1 MHVITKAALSSE
13 CWSGRSLN
21 PRPPAQ
27 QTGAL
32 PTELTRRRFRWK
44 NLCVKLWKWNERPTN
59 SSVEGAAYC
68 LKKKLCGKTL
78 IKQDRFTQN
87 QKKNTEDLW
96 YQVKK
101 HIFYVPSLSC
111 VEHVVASLLKSRQK
125 QIADFK
131 GPSLLRKFRKDPKMK
146 KKTISVTVT
155 YLLISKT
162 GSSESRSEL
171 SSMAELTIV
180 QAECQRYMKS
190 LFNTRLLCGESGR
203 FTRRARN
210 KRSNARQ
217 FFSRSSPF
225 FGLFCLVFFN
235 FFLCLFF

>member
-1 MHVITKAALSSE
+1 MGSFPSQKNQISDSTVRGIYGFLSLSEKTRKCNRLHVITKAALSSV

-44 NLCVKLWKWNERPTN
+44 NLCVKLWKWNEGQTN

-68 LKKKLCGKTL
+68 LKKNVCGKTL
-78 IKQDRFTQN
+78 IKQDWFTQN

-101 HIFYVPSLSC
+101 NIFYVPSLSRWAC
-111 VEHVVASLLKSRQK
+111 GSLSSLKSSKTNRR
-125 QIADFK
+125 FK
-131 GPSLLRKFRKDPKMK
+131 RAEFDQEIRKDPKMK
-146 KKTISVTVT
+146 KKTVSVTVT
-155 YLLISKT
+155 YLLILKT

-171 SSMAELTIV
+171 SSMTE
-180 QAECQRYMKS
+180 
-190 LFNTRLLCGESGR
+190 
-203 FTRRARN
+203 
-210 KRSNARQ
+210 
-217 FFSRSSPF
+217 
-225 FGLFCLVFFN
+225 
-235 FFLCLFF
+235 

>member
-1 MHVITKAALSSE
+1 M
-13 CWSGRSLN
+13 
-21 PRPPAQ
+21 
-27 QTGAL
+27 

-87 QKKNTEDLW
+87 QKKNKDLW
-96 YQVKK
+96 CQVKK
-101 HIFYVPSLSC
+101 HIFYVSSLALSMRQPLSFK
-111 VEHVVASLLKSRQK
+111 VVKNK
-125 QIADFK
+125 PQIEKDPVCR
-131 GPSLLRKFRKDPKMK
+131 GIRKDPKMK

-180 QAECQRYMKS
+180 QEECASVTWRAFSIPGSFFGNQGDLR
-190 LFNTRLLCGESGR
+190 GEREISEATHAN
-203 FTRRARN
+203 FFRAVH
-210 KRSNARQ
+210 
-217 FFSRSSPF
+217 PF

-235 FFLCLFF
+235 FFLCFFFKNKKLPQELNIRVFFPMMDIKLLFIIGI